1 MNINNLIIP
10 LIASISTLI
19 GIIPTY
25 FSKEK
30 QEILINKSLSFSLG
44 IMLTL
49 SFISLIPEAFS
60 YQKEMNLPNT
70 IILLIYIVLG
80 IILSQLIDYYL
91 NNKISNNNLYKLG
104 IISIIAMII
113 HNIPEGI
120 TTYLTTKENFSLGL
134 KLSIAIAL
142 HNIPEGI
149 SIAIPIYYS
158 TKSRFKAFILTLF
171 SGLSELLGSI
181 IALLFIKDTNPLIMT
196 FILSLTAGIMI
207 QISFYEIY
215 PTIKQYN
222 NKKMTYKYIIIGIIT
237 MFICHLLL

>member
-10 LIASISTLI
+10 LIASLSTVI

-25 FSKEK
+25 LSKEK
-30 QEILINKSLSFSLG
+30 QESLINKSLSFSLG
-44 IMLTL
+44 VMLTI

-60 YQKEMNLPNT
+60 YQNKFNLPIII
-70 IILLIYIVLG
+70 IILIFIVLG
-80 IILSQLIDYYL
+80 IISSQIIDFYL
-91 NNKISNNNLYKLG
+91 NNKINNNLYKLG

-120 TTYLTTKENFSLGL
+120 TTYLTTTTNFKLGL
-134 KLSIAIAL
+134 KLSLAIAL

-158 TKSRFKAFILTLF
+158 TKSRLKAFNLTLF
-171 SGLSELLGSI
+171 SGLSELFGAL
-181 IALLFIKDTNPLIMT
+181 IAYLFIKETNPLIMS
-196 FILSLTAGIMI
+196 FILSITAGVMI
-207 QISFYEIY
+207 HISLYEIL
-215 PTIKQYN
+215 PTVSEYK

>member
-1 MNINNLIIP
+1 MNITNLIIP
-10 LIASISTLI
+10 IIASISTLI

-30 QEILINKSLSFSLG
+30 QETIINKSLSFSLG

-49 SFISLIPEAFS
+49 SIISLIPEAFS
-60 YQKEMNLPNT
+60 YQTEINIPNT
-70 IILLIYIVLG
+70 IILLIYIILG
-80 IILSQLIDYYL
+80 IILSQIIDYYL
-91 NNKISNNNLYKLG
+91 NTIISNNNLYKLG

-120 TTYLTTKENFSLGL
+120 TTYLITKENFSLGL
-134 KLSIAIAL
+134 KLSIAITL

-158 TKSRFKAFILTLF
+158 TKSRIKAFILTLF
-171 SGLSELLGSI
+171 SSLSELIGSL
-181 IALLFIKDTNPLIMT
+181 IALLFIKDTNPLIMA
-196 FILSLTAGIMI
+196 FILSITAGIMI
-207 QISFYEIY
+207 QISLYEIY
-215 PTIKQYN
+215 PNIKLYK
-222 NKKMTYKYIIIGIIT
+222 NKKTTYKYIIIGIII